1 MRSFRRYVRALLAT
15 VALLLRPD
23 AAAVGCPLAE
33 LTADP
38 QQRVETA
45 QLSGAAS
52 VWSGRG
58 RDIEFR
64 LNDND
69 DPSLP
74 PSVRAARFRA
84 GLNPQRPRS
93 RRCATTFRHRTR
105 VPRGPPLLLSWPPRS
120 PIVSCRLLTCPP
132 AAVRR

>member
-1 MRSFRRYVRALLAT
+1 MGHYASPDRFGSARLHVPMRSFRRYVRALLAT

-23 AAAVGCPLAE
+23 AAAIGRPLAD
-33 LTADP
+33 LTAESP
-38 QQRVETA
+38 HHRVETA

-84 GLNPQRPRS
+84 GLNPQLPRS

-105 VPRGPPLLLSWPPRS
+105 VPRGPPLLLS
-120 PIVSCRLLTCPP
+120 
-132 AAVRR
+132 